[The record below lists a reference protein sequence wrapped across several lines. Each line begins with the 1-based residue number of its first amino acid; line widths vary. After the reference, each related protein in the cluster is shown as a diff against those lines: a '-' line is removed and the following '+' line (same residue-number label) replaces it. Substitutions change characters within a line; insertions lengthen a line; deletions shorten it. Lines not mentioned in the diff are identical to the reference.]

1 MRKRNLK
8 KESKTDWA
16 RVDAMEDRDIDF
28 SDTPELDADFF
39 SRAVLRLPE
48 PKAVVTMRLDRE
60 VLEWFKAQGRGY
72 QTRINSL
79 LKAYMEAHKGKHEE
93 KEHEAH

>member
-1 MRKRNLK
+1 
-8 KESKTDWA
+8 
-16 RVDAMEDRDIDF
+16 MEDQDIDF
-28 SDTPELDADFF
+28 SDIPELDAEFF
-39 SRAVLRLPE
+39 AKAVIRLPE

-79 LKAYMEAHKGKHEE
+79 LKAYMEAHQGKSDDQ
-93 KEHEAH
+93 EHGAH